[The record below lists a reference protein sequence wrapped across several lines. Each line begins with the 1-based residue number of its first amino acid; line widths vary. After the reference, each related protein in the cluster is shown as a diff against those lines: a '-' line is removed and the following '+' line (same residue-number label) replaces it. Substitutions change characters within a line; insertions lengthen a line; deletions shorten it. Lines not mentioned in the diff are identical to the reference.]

1 MHVRFPT
8 SRRSGRSRGGAHSYA
23 PGTRALRRAT
33 PPAIASTRAS
43 VSASPVATSG
53 SRRGASAARRPGC
66 ASADSPTFRAA
77 PRAGRLRAEIAT
89 RADRPRDRRSGRGQ
103 RGEGAAFVLFGRF
116 GKRRTGICPHRLS
129 QNSTSHCSRRC
140 SHDPQRGIG
149 RAARCRR
156 PPAHGRTARPG
167 GSRRASTRT
176 PAVVFTIAMLAGLLV
191 IAAASI
197 GAGLLV
203 TRVIEPAW
211 GIGAADERV
220 NVWLA
225 AHRTP
230 GRTHASLIGSIVAG
244 GVVLPILVAVLA
256 VACAVLRKWRVAAF
270 VVFALAVEAA
280 TYRITT
286 LVVHV
291 HRPRVVRLE
300 QLPVNASYPSGH
312 TAASVAVYGGLALLV
327 TSRFENGG
335 PHARLG
341 VRRRDGRV
349 RRTVAHVPRHASSAR
364 RCRRPACGH
373 RSTGRGRLRLPSGG
387 RGPRQTPRR

>member
-1 MHVRFPT
+1 M
-8 SRRSGRSRGGAHSYA
+8 
-23 PGTRALRRAT
+23 
-33 PPAIASTRAS
+33 
-43 VSASPVATSG
+43 
-53 SRRGASAARRPGC
+53 
-66 ASADSPTFRAA
+66 
-77 PRAGRLRAEIAT
+77 
-89 RADRPRDRRSGRGQ
+89 
-103 RGEGAAFVLFGRF
+103 FGRF

-140 SHDPQRGIG
+140 PHDPRAGSTEERGVG
-149 RAARCRR
+149 VLQ
-156 PPAHGRTARPG
+156 ARPDG
-167 GSRRASTRT
+167 PARRLAASFDAN

-270 VVFALAVEAA
+270 VIFALAVEAA

-312 TAASVAVYGGLALLV
+312 TAASLAVYGGLALLV
-327 TSRFENGG
+327 TSRFQNRAVRTLAWAFAVAMVAFVALSRMYRGMHHPLDVAGG
-335 PHARLG
+335 LLVGIAALAVVVFACRLAG
-341 VRRRDGRV
+341 AVHDRR
-349 RRTVAHVPRHASSAR
+349 H
-364 RCRRPACGH
+364 
-373 RSTGRGRLRLPSGG
+373 GG
-387 RGPRQTPRR
+387 EA